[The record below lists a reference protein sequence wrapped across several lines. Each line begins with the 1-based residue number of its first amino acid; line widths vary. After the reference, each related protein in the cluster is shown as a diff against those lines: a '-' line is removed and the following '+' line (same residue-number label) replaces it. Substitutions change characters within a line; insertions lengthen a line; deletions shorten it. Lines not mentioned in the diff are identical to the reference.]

1 MQTDRPE
8 IQAPTVGVETET
20 PTSEGAVN
28 VPEAPAPRP
37 VTAARP
43 ARRATKRGWKQ
54 TFDSLSNTHFRHF
67 WLGMMVMMGA
77 MQMQMMARGYL
88 VYDLTNQNA
97 AILGLVNAATALP
110 ILVLALFGGAL
121 ADRIERKR
129 IVQVGQGGAAIL
141 AVFIAITISVGS
153 VTWYHLLGASIVHG
167 SLMALLMPARQAM
180 IPQLVGK
187 EKLGNAM
194 ALNAAGMSLTTLMAP
209 ALAGGLYALIGPDGV
224 YYVIGGMLVGAM
236 LLTGLLPKSTA
247 EPTDKRTTVLGDI
260 KDGLSY
266 IRRTPIGLCLVMPR
280 IGHHHAGNAL

>member
-180 IPQLVGK
+180 IPQRSEERRVGK
-187 EKLGNAM
+187 ECR
-194 ALNAAGMSLTTLMAP
+194 SRWSP
-209 ALAGGLYALIGPDGV
+209 YP
-224 YYVIGGMLVGAM
+224 
-236 LLTGLLPKSTA
+236 
-247 EPTDKRTTVLGDI
+247 
-260 KDGLSY
+260 
-266 IRRTPIGLCLVMPR
+266 
-280 IGHHHAGNAL
+280 

>member
-209 ALAGGLYALIGPDGV
+209 ALAGGL
-224 YYVIGGMLVGAM
+224 
-236 LLTGLLPKSTA
+236 T
-247 EPTDKRTTVLGDI
+247 R
-260 KDGLSY
+260 
-266 IRRTPIGLCLVMPR
+266 
-280 IGHHHAGNAL
+280 

>member
-1 MQTDRPE
+1 ME
-8 IQAPTVGVETET
+8 NET
-20 PTSEGAVN
+20 PTSGRTVN
-28 VPEAPAPRP
+28 VPEPPAPGP

-54 TFDSLSNTHFRHF
+54 TFDSLSNTQSRNF
-67 WLGMMVMMGA
+67 WFGMMVMMGA

-209 ALAGGLYALIGPDGV
+209 ALAGDF
-224 YYVIGGMLVGAM
+224 
-236 LLTGLLPKSTA
+236 T
-247 EPTDKRTTVLGDI
+247 R
-260 KDGLSY
+260 
-266 IRRTPIGLCLVMPR
+266 
-280 IGHHHAGNAL
+280 

>member
-1 MQTDRPE
+1 ME
-8 IQAPTVGVETET
+8 NET
-20 PTSEGAVN
+20 PTSDRTVN
-28 VPEAPAPRP
+28 VPEPPAPGP

-54 TFDSLSNTHFRHF
+54 TFDSLSNTQFRNF
-67 WLGMMVMMGA
+67 WFGMMVMMGA

-97 AILGLVNAATALP
+97 AVLGLVNAATALP

-129 IVQVGQGGAAIL
+129 IVQLGQGGAAIL
-141 AVFIAITISVGS
+141 AVFIAISISVGS
-153 VTWYHLLGASIVHG
+153 ITWYHLLGASIVHG

-209 ALAGGLYALIGPDGV
+209 ALAGDF
-224 YYVIGGMLVGAM
+224 
-236 LLTGLLPKSTA
+236 T
-247 EPTDKRTTVLGDI
+247 R
-260 KDGLSY
+260 
-266 IRRTPIGLCLVMPR
+266 
-280 IGHHHAGNAL
+280 